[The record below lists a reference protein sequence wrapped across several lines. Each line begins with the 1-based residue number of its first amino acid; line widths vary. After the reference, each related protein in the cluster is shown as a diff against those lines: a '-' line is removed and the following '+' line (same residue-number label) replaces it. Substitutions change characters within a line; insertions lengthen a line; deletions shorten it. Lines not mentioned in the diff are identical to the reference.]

1 MSTSKRAASDLGWN
15 VMGTTAHGAPSP
27 GSATSPADPGA
38 RLAVD
43 PTRVA
48 SNRHEVVL
56 EAEGVSK
63 SFAGVTALRDV
74 DFDLMSGEVHS
85 LMGENGAGKSTLM
98 KILAGVHV
106 DYDGEVRIEGAPV
119 RFSGVQDAERAG
131 VAIIHQELNLV
142 PELTAADNIFL
153 GREPL
158 ILGAVVDHR
167 RIVKAASALLKR
179 LGIDIDAESRIA
191 ELRIGEQQ
199 LVEIAKALSLDT
211 RILILDEPT
220 SALST
225 SECETL
231 FKVVRQLAQAGVAII
246 YTSHRLD
253 EVVALANRVTVLRD
267 GQRVLTAPIEG
278 LSPSAIISAM
288 VGRQVDLRRR
298 NSAAGGGAPV
308 LSVRNLTLDT
318 VSSRGWRRVLKGLS
332 FDVGRGEILGI
343 GGLLGSGRT
352 EILESIFGAA
362 RGWRG
367 GEIAIDGEPA
377 LIHSAADACR
387 LGVALVTED
396 RKALG
401 LHIAS
406 TIRDNVA
413 LPSVGAASRFGLR
426 GFARESELATD
437 VIERLQVRCSGIDQ
451 IVATLSGGN
460 QQKVAIGKWL
470 ATAPRVLLL
479 DEPTRGIDVGAKQ
492 EIYQLIFGLAA
503 QGLAIVVVT
512 SEMPELL
519 LLSDRVL
526 VMCEGRQA
534 GVLIGAEATQEA
546 IMRLAAPGLSE
557 PIAGVLQ

>member
-1 MSTSKRAASDLGWN
+1 MGATTRGAGHDQAGAGGRRAAGPGW
-15 VMGTTAHGAPSP
+15 
-27 GSATSPADPGA
+27 
-38 RLAVD
+38 
-43 PTRVA
+43 A
-48 SNRHEVVL
+48 SNSGEFVL
-56 EAEGVSK
+56 EAENVSK
-63 SFAGVTALRDV
+63 SFAGVRALNDV
-74 DFDLMSGEVHS
+74 DFNLRSGEVHA

-106 DYDGEVRIEGAPV
+106 DYDGVIRIEGTPV

-131 VAIIHQELNLV
+131 VAIIHQELNLA

-158 ILGAVVDHR
+158 ILGAIVDR
-167 RIVKAASALLKR
+167 SRIVKAASALLKR
-179 LGIDIDAESRIA
+179 LGIDIDPQSRVV

-199 LVEIAKALSLDT
+199 LVEIAKALSLDA
-211 RILILDEPT
+211 RILIMDEPT

-231 FKVVRQLAQAGVAII
+231 FKVVRQLAEAGVAII

-253 EVVALANRVTVLRD
+253 EVMALANRVTVLRD
-267 GQRVLTAPIEG
+267 GRRVLTAPIEG
-278 LSPSAIISAM
+278 LSSGAIISAM
-288 VGRQVDLRRR
+288 VGREVALRRR
-298 NSAAGGGAPV
+298 NSGGSAGAPV
-308 LSVRNLTLDT
+308 LSVHNLTLDT
-318 VSSRGWRRVLKGLS
+318 VSRRGWRRVLKGVS
-332 FDVGRGEILGI
+332 FDVGRGEILGV

-352 EILESIFGAA
+352 EILESVFGVA

-367 GEIAIDGEPA
+367 GDIAIDGEPVS
-377 LIHSAADACR
+377 IHSAADACR

-401 LHIAS
+401 LHLDS
-406 TIRDNVA
+406 TVRDNIA
-413 LPSVGAASRFGLR
+413 LPSVEAASRFGVR
-426 GFARESELATD
+426 GFARESALAAG
-437 VIERLQVRCSGIDQ
+437 VVERLAVRCSGLDQ
-451 IVATLSGGN
+451 IVVTLSGGN

-503 QGLAIVVVT
+503 EGLAIMVVT

-519 LLSDRVL
+519 LLSDRIL

-534 GVLIGAEATQEA
+534 GVLSGAEATQEA
-546 IMRLAAPGLSE
+546 IMRLAAPGMSE
-557 PIAGVLQ
+557 RVAGAAE

>member
-1 MSTSKRAASDLGWN
+1 MGKTTHGVSIQDLALAAAQPSQPLRSDR
-15 VMGTTAHGAPSP
+15 GTQLS
-27 GSATSPADPGA
+27 
-38 RLAVD
+38 VD
-43 PTRVA
+43 HP
-48 SNRHEVVL
+48 VVL
-56 EAEGVSK
+56 EAKGVSK
-63 SFAGVTALRDV
+63 AFAGVTALRDV
-74 DFDLMSGEVHS
+74 DFDLRSGKVHA

-106 DYDGEVRIEGAPV
+106 DYDGEIRIEGAPV

-142 PELTAADNIFL
+142 PELTAAENIFL

-158 ILGAVVDHR
+158 ILGAFVDQR
-167 RIVKAASALLKR
+167 RIIKAASALLKR
-179 LGIDIDAESRIA
+179 LGIEIDAQRRIA

-199 LVEIAKALSLDT
+199 LVEIAKALSLDA
-211 RILILDEPT
+211 RILIMDEPT

-225 SECETL
+225 AECETL
-231 FKVVRQLAQAGVAII
+231 FKVVRQLARAGVAVI

-253 EVVALANRVTVLRD
+253 EVIALANRVTVLRD

-278 LSPSAIISAM
+278 LSQSAIISAM
-288 VGRQVDLRRR
+288 VGREVTLTRRD
-298 NSAAGGGAPV
+298 SVAGSSAPV
-308 LSVRNLTLDT
+308 LSIRDLTLDK
-318 VSSRGWRRVLKGLS
+318 VSSRGWRRVLDGVS
-332 FDVGRGEILGI
+332 FDVRRGEILGI

-352 EILESIFGAA
+352 EILESIFGVAH
-362 RGWRG
+362 GWRG
-367 GEIAIDGEPA
+367 GEIAIDGEP
-377 LIHSAADACR
+377 ISINSAADAR
-387 LGVALVTED
+387 RFGVAMVTED

-401 LHIAS
+401 LHVAS

-413 LPSVGAASRFGLR
+413 LPSVGVASRFGLR
-426 GFARESELATD
+426 GFARESALATD
-437 VIERLQVRCSGIDQ
+437 VVERLQVRCSGIDQ

-503 QGLAIVVVT
+503 DGLAIVVVT
-512 SEMPELL
+512 SEMPELI

-526 VMCEGRQA
+526 VMCEGRQT
-534 GVLIGAEATQEA
+534 GVLSGAEATQEA
-546 IMRLAAPGLSE
+546 IMRLAAPGMSE
-557 PIAGVLQ
+557 PALGDAP

>member
-1 MSTSKRAASDLGWN
+1 
-15 VMGTTAHGAPSP
+15 MGTTTHGAPGP
-27 GSATSPADPGA
+27 DSATSPADPGA

-106 DYDGEVRIEGAPV
+106 DYDGEIRIEGAPV

-142 PELTAADNIFL
+142 PELSAADNIFL

-158 ILGAVVDHR
+158 ILGTVVDRR
-167 RIVKAASALLKR
+167 RIVRAASALLKR
-179 LGIDIDAESRIA
+179 LGIDIDAERRVA

-199 LVEIAKALSLDT
+199 LVEIAKALSLDA
-211 RILILDEPT
+211 RILIMDEPT

-288 VGRQVDLRRR
+288 VGREVDLSRR

-308 LSVRNLTLDT
+308 LSVRHLTLDT
-318 VSSRGWRRVLKGLS
+318 VSSRGWRRVLKGVS
-332 FDVGRGEILGI
+332 FDVRKGEILGI

-352 EILESIFGAA
+352 EILESIFGVAH
-362 RGWRG
+362 GWRG
-367 GEIAIDGEPA
+367 GEIVLDGEPA
-377 LIHSAADACR
+377 RINSASDACR

-413 LPSVGAASRFGLR
+413 LPSVGPSSRFGLR
-426 GFARESELATD
+426 NFAHESELATD
-437 VIERLQVRCSGIDQ
+437 VVEKLQVRCSGIDQ

-503 QGLAIVVVT
+503 EGLAIVVVT
-512 SEMPELL
+512 SEMPELI

-534 GVLIGAEATQEA
+534 GVLSGAEATQEA
-546 IMRLAAPGLSE
+546 IMRLAAPGMGE
-557 PIAGVLQ
+557 HVAGAAQ